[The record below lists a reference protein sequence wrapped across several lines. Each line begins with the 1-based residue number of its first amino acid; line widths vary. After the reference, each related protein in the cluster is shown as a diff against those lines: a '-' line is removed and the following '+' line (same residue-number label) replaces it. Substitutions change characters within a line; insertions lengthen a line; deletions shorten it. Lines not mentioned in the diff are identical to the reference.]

1 MKVPRDFVVKMYS
14 GGLKSEKCTFSKKLV
29 AEGMPEW
36 RVRCTPRG
44 LYDRASPHRRGWEC

>member
-14 GGLKSEKCTFSKKLV
+14 GGLKNGKCTFSKKLV

-44 LYDRASPHRRGWEC
+44 LYDWVSQHRSG